1 MFTKFTRY
9 ILPLERFREK
19 RERDTTKKVK
29 GKGRKRKYPW
39 IQNTTRKEDL
49 KSESEGKSRSE
60 FTTALIQSFTFQ
72 RGSTPHT
79 PPWLLLDAPIARSE
93 IFHFPF
99 TGFTEGKEEEERR
112 ARRNYDRFAGPI
124 CMRRVISDSD
134 CRISSFMSMQVT
146 RALAT
151 SII

>member
-49 KSESEGKSRSE
+49 KSESEGK
-60 FTTALIQSFTFQ
+60 
-72 RGSTPHT
+72 
-79 PPWLLLDAPIARSE
+79 
-93 IFHFPF
+93 
-99 TGFTEGKEEEERR
+99 RR